1 MLRAN
6 VGLSRKISRDFN
18 STGYSINIEGELIV
32 SLDDPEAVLQRIKE
46 LWAVAEESL
55 ALEMERDQGELLTDL
70 RNGVPVRHEQQEH
83 FSVAPPKVVPPAHS
97 PDPKNS
103 HSSSNLATP
112 NQLQFIQNLAKREK
126 LSPVELES
134 IITRTLGR
142 PTTLSHLPKKDAG
155 AVIEALKGKE
165 PKKN

>member
-6 VGLSRKISRDFN
+6 VGLSRKISRDYN
-18 STGYSINIEGELIV
+18 STGYSVNIEGELIV

-70 RNGVPVRHEQQEH
+70 RNGEPIRHEQQERS
-83 FSVAPPKVVPPAHS
+83 SVSAPNAAPSGNS
-97 PDPKNS
+97 PGSKTP
-103 HSSSNLATP
+103 HSSGNLATP

-142 PTTLSHLPKKDAG
+142 PTALSQLPKKDAG